1 MQPNNN
7 IRIPVTVYAE
17 STPNPAAM
25 KFVCSMML
33 LHEGSVEYFSP
44 EEATASPL
52 AASLFRFSGIKAV
65 FITSNF
71 ITVQK
76 DSETDWYEIV
86 NIIREFIRGH
96 LMEGG
101 KVFISNPF
109 TNGPKSSSVETIT
122 ADSPAQASAQDDSE
136 LNEKIRGLL
145 EEYVKPAVE
154 QDGGAIEF
162 RSFSEGV
169 VTVALKGSCSGCPSS
184 TMTLKSGIENLLKG
198 MLPEV
203 REVVAESE

>member
-1 MQPNNN
+1 MQPNNST
-7 IRIPVTVYAE
+7 RIPVSVYAE

-44 EEATASPL
+44 EEASASPL

-76 DSETDWYEIV
+76 DGETDWYEIV

-109 TNGPKSSSVETIT
+109 EGQKKNTEVPEPSEAKT
-122 ADSPAQASAQDDSE
+122 APAAVPVDPE
-136 LNEKIRGLL
+136 LNDKIRGLL